1 MGKMSQTVPPILSV
15 LPSRALVDEKFVVVV
30 ENLPPGSPVTLHSLH
45 HSEENDFWEAFG
57 HYISDHKGTVCVA
70 EDLSFGGTYT
80 GKEPMGLLWS
90 MRPVPGSRKGLRL
103 RKRDVCS
110 PMLVKVSVYS
120 GHVAEGFTE
129 QAPLA
134 SVLIERW
141 YMAPGVQR
149 IDIREKGVRGT
160 LFIPT
165 GPGPFPGLLDMWGG
179 AGGLVEYRSAL
190 LASRGYVSFVLEY
203 FAPGEQR
210 SADVELNLFETGFG
224 FLKDHP
230 QVIPDKVGIFGLSL
244 GSTVT
249 MYLAAESTVIKPR
262 CCVCV
267 SGSHG
272 YARGGPLRGVFE
284 LMFKNSHMI
293 RVDENNYHIWREM
306 GLGLTSDLSKKVD
319 VGKINCPMLLVN
331 GEDDQN
337 WPTVEC
343 AEDIARMMQAAGKE
357 HLLTRVQY
365 PNTGHLIEPPYS
377 PHFRATMFIMHDA
390 KQKFIMLWGG
400 QTKPHSDAQEDAW
413 RKILSFLQH
422 NLYCSPTLKAK
433 M

>member
-1 MGKMSQTVPPILSV
+1 
-15 LPSRALVDEKFVVVV
+15 
-30 ENLPPGSPVTLHSLH
+30 
-45 HSEENDFWEAFG
+45 
-57 HYISDHKGTVCVA
+57 
-70 EDLSFGGTYT
+70 
-80 GKEPMGLLWS
+80 
-90 MRPVPGSRKGLRL
+90 
-103 RKRDVCS
+103 
-110 PMLVKVSVYS
+110 MLVKVSVYS
-120 GHVAEGFTE
+120 GHVSEGFME

-134 SVLIERW
+134 SVLTERW

-165 GPGPFPGLLDMWGG
+165 GQGPFPGLLDMWGG
-179 AGGLVEYRSAL
+179 GGGLVEYRSAL
-190 LASRGYVSFVLEY
+190 LASHGYLSFALEY
-203 FAPGEQR
+203 FTPGELK

-224 FLKDHP
+224 ILKDHP

-244 GSTVT
+244 GSIVT

-272 YARGGPLRGVFE
+272 YPLGEPLRKVFE
-284 LMFKNSHMI
+284 LLLKNSHM
-293 RVDENNYHIWREM
+293 VCLDENNYHIWREM
-306 GLGLTSDLSKKVD
+306 GLVLTSDPSKKVN

-331 GEDDQN
+331 GKDDQN

-343 AEDIARMMQAAGKE
+343 AEDIAQMMQAAGKE

-377 PHFRATMFIMHDA
+377 PHFRASTFIMDS
-390 KQKFIMLWGG
+390 
-400 QTKPHSDAQEDAW
+400 TKD
-413 RKILSFLQH
+413 
-422 NLYCSPTLKAK
+422 KATAIK
-433 M
+433 